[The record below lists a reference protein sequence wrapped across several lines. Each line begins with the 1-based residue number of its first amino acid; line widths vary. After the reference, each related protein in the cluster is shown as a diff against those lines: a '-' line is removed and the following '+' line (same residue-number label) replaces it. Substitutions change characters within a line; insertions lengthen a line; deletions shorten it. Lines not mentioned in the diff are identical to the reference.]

1 MIFNRNNNG
10 AEELRTATGQ
20 YWKSNDFDK
29 IAIKVELATDDLAQ
43 LIGQP
48 IIDLADTHYN
58 SENYLA
64 EQPGVEGSDPGGVP
78 ADSGSGGAGIP
89 AAPDYALRDKLVKLM
104 QLPIAFQA
112 TLWHYQGNDISHEDT
127 GRKVKIDDTSEK
139 LAWEWMYDRDDAA
152 AIRNYQRTLDRLI
165 RFLNANAA
173 SFPEWKNSDARKATL
188 NLFISTPGHFNKL
201 YAIDSSEVFYLRL
214 APLMRE
220 IERKHIKPILGEEK
234 FKALKTAI
242 TAGNLSE
249 GDQELVEYICDAIP
263 LPTMSKALTRFS
275 ITLLPEGVVQNFISE
290 RQTAKASQPA
300 VVELIKS
307 VSKSLWADGA
317 TALNELK
324 KFYAKYSAP
333 ENEETDIT
341 EFLPKA
347 KSTDKFI
354 SL

>member
-1 MIFNRNNNG
+1 MIFNKNNNG
-10 AEELRTATGQ
+10 AEELRIATGQ

-29 IAIKVELATDDLAQ
+29 IEVKVELATDDLAL
-43 LIGQP
+43 LIGQS
-48 IIDLADTHYN
+48 IVDLADAHYN

-64 EQPGVEGSDPGGVP
+64 ELPVVEGSDPGGLP
-78 ADSGSGGAGIP
+78 ADSGSGGEGIP
-89 AAPDYALRDKLVKLM
+89 AAPDYALRDKLVQLM

-127 GRKVKIDDTSEK
+127 GRKVKIDNDSEK

-165 RFLNANAA
+165 RFLNANAS
-173 SFPEWKNSDARKATL
+173 SFPEWANSVARKATL
-188 NLFISTPGHFNKL
+188 NLFISTPSHFNQL
-201 YAIDSSEVFYLRL
+201 YPIDSSEVFYLRL

-220 IERKHIKPILGEEK
+220 IERKYIKPILGDEK

-242 TAGNLSE
+242 AAGNVA
-249 GDQELVEYICDAIP
+249 GADQELVEYICDAIP

-275 ITLLPEGVVQNFISE
+275 ITLLPEGVVQNFTSE
-290 RQTAKASQPA
+290 RQTAKASLPA
-300 VVELIKS
+300 VTELIQK
-307 VSKSLWADGA
+307 VSKSLWADGS

-324 KFYAKYSAP
+324 KFYAVYSAP
-333 ENEETDIT
+333 EDVEPDLTDL
-341 EFLPKA
+341 LPGM
-347 KSTDKFI
+347 TVNDKFI